1 MGDNVYYVALSWA
14 AVQAGT
20 PVQAGFVTVA
30 GALPRAVL
38 MLGGGVLA
46 DRYGARRVVL
56 ASTGVRCALV
66 LAAAALV
73 FATGPGLWGLGLV
86 AVFFGV
92 VDAAFLPAAGALPAL
107 IAAPGQFGRVQGLRG
122 LSTRLANVLGGPLGG
137 LGVAVGGT
145 AGAFGAA
152 ALLIGVSWPV
162 LGAVRVRAGVEAG
175 GLEGGGCEVCAR
187 GGVAA
192 GAGARGGAGSVSGA
206 CARSGVG
213 AASDACTRGR
223 TGVAAD
229 AGVRGE
235 VGSVP
240 DACASGGVVLALDVC
255 APGGEGVSGA
265 AGGEGVGCVRGV
277 PVVSGAPAREVVRSG
292 GWGVWWRGVVGEL
305 VDGVRYVRRDRV
317 LSALVLAITL
327 SDLGFVGPMNLG
339 LTLLAGERGW
349 GASGLGLVL
358 AGFGVGAG
366 AVSLLLAWRGRVPRA
381 GRVLAGATV
390 GGALAIAALARV
402 PSVAG
407 AVGVALCVGLLAGL
421 GGALAGTLV
430 QARAGAAYIGR
441 VTAVSTLIGYGV
453 APLTFPVV
461 GWAVALW
468 GTGPVFTA
476 CATLNGLSAV
486 VVLGV
491 KGLRRA
497 ELPG

>member
-1 MGDNVYYVALSWA
+1 MCARAVCGCA
-14 AVQAGT
+14 AV
-20 PVQAGFVTVA
+20 
-30 GALPRAVL
+30 LRE
-38 MLGGGVLA
+38 
-46 DRYGARRVVL
+46 
-56 ASTGVRCALV
+56 
-66 LAAAALV
+66 
-73 FATGPGLWGLGLV
+73 PGLWVLGAV
-86 AVFFGV
+86 AVLFGV

-107 IAAPGQFGRVQGLRG
+107 IAPPGEFGRVQGLRG

-137 LGVAVGGT
+137 VGVALGGT

-162 LGAVRVRAGVEAG
+162 LGAVRVRAGVEADPRG
-175 GLEGGGCEVCAR
+175 RVGSRDTVSVR

-192 GAGARGGAGSVSGA
+192 G
-206 CARSGVG
+206 
-213 AASDACTRGR
+213 SDASARGR
-223 TGVAAD
+223 T
-229 AGVRGE
+229 
-235 VGSVP
+235 
-240 DACASGGVVLALDVC
+240 ASGGVVPAR
-255 APGGEGVSGA
+255 GGGGGAGWPERGRGWRVWRREEAWAGSWGARWRGQAWAGGSGA
-265 AGGEGVGCVRGV
+265 
-277 PVVSGAPAREVVRSG
+277 
-292 GWGVWWRGVVGEL
+292 WGDWRRGVVGEL

-366 AVSLLLAWRGRVPRA
+366 AASLLLAWRGRVPRA
-381 GRVLAGATV
+381 GLVLAGATV

-407 AVGVALCVGLLAGL
+407 AVAVALCVGLLAGL

-430 QARAGAAYIGR
+430 QSRAGAAYIGR

-461 GWAVALW
+461 GWAVSLW

-491 KGLRRA
+491 RGLRRA

>member
-1 MGDNVYYVALSWA
+1 MRARGAHRDPNVLRWLAGFTLSGVGDNVYYIALSWA
-14 AVQAGT
+14 AVQSGT
-20 PVQAGFVTVA
+20 PVQAGLVTVA

-56 ASTGVRCALV
+56 GSTGVRCALV
-66 LAAAALV
+66 LSAAVLLF
-73 FATGPGLWGLGLV
+73 FASPGLWVLGAV
-86 AVFFGV
+86 AVLFGV

-107 IAAPGQFGRVQGLRG
+107 IAPPGEFGRVQGLRG

-137 LGVAVGGT
+137 VGVALGGT

-162 LGAVRVRAGVEAG
+162 LGAVRVRAGVEADPRG
-175 GLEGGGCEVCAR
+175 RVGSRDTVSVR

-192 GAGARGGAGSVSGA
+192 G
-206 CARSGVG
+206 
-213 AASDACTRGR
+213 SDASARGR
-223 TGVAAD
+223 T
-229 AGVRGE
+229 
-235 VGSVP
+235 
-240 DACASGGVVLALDVC
+240 ASGGVVPAR
-255 APGGEGVSGA
+255 GGGGGAGWPERGRGWRVWRREEAWAGSWGARWRGQAWAGGSGA
-265 AGGEGVGCVRGV
+265 
-277 PVVSGAPAREVVRSG
+277 
-292 GWGVWWRGVVGEL
+292 WGDWRRGVVGEL

-366 AVSLLLAWRGRVPRA
+366 AASLLLAWRGRVPRA
-381 GRVLAGATV
+381 GLVLAGATV

-407 AVGVALCVGLLAGL
+407 AVAVALCVGLLAGL

-430 QARAGAAYIGR
+430 QSRAGAAYIGR

-461 GWAVALW
+461 GWAVSLW

-491 KGLRRA
+491 RGLRRA

>member
-1 MGDNVYYVALSWA
+1 MRARGAHRDPNVLRWLAGFTLSGVGDNVYYIALSWA
-14 AVQAGT
+14 AVQSGT
-20 PVQAGFVTVA
+20 PVQAGLVTVA

-56 ASTGVRCALV
+56 GSTGVRCVLV
-66 LAAAALV
+66 LSAAVLLF
-73 FATGPGLWGLGLV
+73 FARPGLWVLGAV
-86 AVFFGV
+86 AVLFGV

-107 IAAPGQFGRVQGLRG
+107 IAPPGEFGRVQGLRG

-137 LGVAVGGT
+137 VGVAVGGT

-162 LGAVRVRAGVEAG
+162 LGAVRVRAGVEADPRG
-175 GLEGGGCEVCAR
+175 RVGSRDTVSVR

-192 GAGARGGAGSVSGA
+192 G
-206 CARSGVG
+206 
-213 AASDACTRGR
+213 SDASARGR
-223 TGVAAD
+223 TV
-229 AGVRGE
+229 
-235 VGSVP
+235 
-240 DACASGGVVLALDVC
+240 SGGVVPAR
-255 APGGEGVSGA
+255 GGDGGAGWPERGRGWRVWRREEAWAGGSGA
-265 AGGEGVGCVRGV
+265 
-277 PVVSGAPAREVVRSG
+277 
-292 GWGVWWRGVVGEL
+292 WGDWRRGVVGEL

-366 AVSLLLAWRGRVPRA
+366 AASLLLAWRGRVPRA
-381 GRVLAGATV
+381 GLVLAGATV

-407 AVGVALCVGLLAGL
+407 AVAVALCVGLLAGL

-430 QARAGAAYIGR
+430 QSRAGAAYIGR

-461 GWAVALW
+461 GWAVSLW

-491 KGLRRA
+491 RGLRRA

>member
-1 MGDNVYYVALSWA
+1 MSVVVRARGAHRDPNVLRWLAGFTLSGVGDNVYYIALSWA
-14 AVQAGT
+14 AVQSGT
-20 PVQAGFVTVA
+20 PVQAGLVTVA

-56 ASTGVRCALV
+56 GSTGVRCALV
-66 LAAAALV
+66 LSAAVLLF
-73 FATGPGLWGLGLV
+73 FASPGLWVLGAV
-86 AVFFGV
+86 AVLFGV

-107 IAAPGQFGRVQGLRG
+107 IAPPGEFGRVQGLRG

-137 LGVAVGGT
+137 VGVALGGT

-162 LGAVRVRAGVEAG
+162 LGAVRVRAGVEADPRG
-175 GLEGGGCEVCAR
+175 RVGSRDTVSVR

-192 GAGARGGAGSVSGA
+192 G
-206 CARSGVG
+206 
-213 AASDACTRGR
+213 SDASARGR
-223 TGVAAD
+223 T
-229 AGVRGE
+229 
-235 VGSVP
+235 
-240 DACASGGVVLALDVC
+240 ASGGVVPAR
-255 APGGEGVSGA
+255 GGGGGAGWPERGRGWRVWRREEAWAGSWGARWRGQAWAGGSGA
-265 AGGEGVGCVRGV
+265 
-277 PVVSGAPAREVVRSG
+277 
-292 GWGVWWRGVVGEL
+292 WGDWRRGVVGEL

-366 AVSLLLAWRGRVPRA
+366 AASLLLAWRGRVPRA
-381 GRVLAGATV
+381 GLVLAGATV

-407 AVGVALCVGLLAGL
+407 AVAVALCVGLLAGL

-430 QARAGAAYIGR
+430 QSRAGAAYIGR

-461 GWAVALW
+461 GWAVSLW

-491 KGLRRA
+491 RGLRRA